1 MTFNPFSVAGVV
13 SLLRKYLQSSMQ
25 TTRCNYVQ
33 VAVARLLDQGRVPL
47 ISDSVSTVLILS

>member
-33 VAVARLLDQGRVPL
+33 VAVARLFDQARVPL